1 MKRLLACCCIS
12 CVLHGVISDELKGV
26 NGKCPLE
33 TQAFEPLLSSGEMG
47 EMGEMVQAAG
57 GSTSL
62 GVTWRIHNLS
72 LHQGHFLLRVCD

>member
-1 MKRLLACCCIS
+1 MKRLLACCIS
-12 CVLHGVISDELKGV
+12 CLLHGVVSDELEGV

-33 TQAFEPLLSSGEMG
+33 TQAFEPLLSSS

-57 GSTSL
+57 ESTFL

-72 LHQGHFLLRVCD
+72 LHQVHSLLRVCG